1 MKFPRQARINS
12 KADFRR
18 VFARPAVS
26 RDRYFKVLSCANGLE
41 YARLGMAVSRQNCR
55 KATGRNRIK
64 RLVRES
70 FRLNQDLLASP
81 GGLDMVVLP
90 SALAA
95 TMCNKTLLDS
105 LQDHWRK
112 TSDCARQRSEENRI
126 IQ

>member
-1 MKFPRQARINS
+1 MKFSREARINT

-18 VFARPAVS
+18 VFSSPAVS
-26 RDRYFKVLSCANGLE
+26 RDRYFKVLSCDNGLG

-70 FRLNQDLLASP
+70 FRLNQELLACA

-90 SALAA
+90 TGLAA

-112 TSDCARQRSEENRI
+112 TSDCARERSAENRI
-126 IQ
+126 N